1 MDQIKMI
8 IFKLLTCR
16 RSKIGK
22 NSSYVFVKKFTMQNE
37 KMGKHAETKNYRYI
51 IIKDIII

>member
-1 MDQIKMI
+1 MI